1 MIGANRVQQH
11 VKESKNLCSHRGNG
25 DASPNS
31 REELDMPES
40 VVPRPSSRFAAGEV
54 VEKEFVRVVF
64 QSGFPKDVGING
76 CRVEDVVQLAME
88 RLDEYQDGP
97 LGCEENEQA
106 IQGLKFALRALE
118 DRRRSRADQG
128 VLNTMSRH
136 ETVRT
141 EDFHYD
147 FSATGA

>member
-1 MIGANRVQQH
+1 
-11 VKESKNLCSHRGNG
+11 
-25 DASPNS
+25 
-31 REELDMPES
+31 MPES
-40 VVPRPSSRFAAGEV
+40 VVPKPISRFIAGEV
-54 VEKEFVRVVF
+54 VEREFVRVVF

-76 CRVEDVVQLAME
+76 CRVEDVIQLAAD
-88 RLDEYQDGP
+88 RLDEYQEGP

-106 IQGLKFALRALE
+106 IQGLKFAIRALE
-118 DRRRSRADQG
+118 DRRRSRAEQG